1 MAAFFRNA
9 SSRKAREKPLPPKK
23 KATPRTGDP
32 SKTTQYFESSGLV
45 ETALFLAFI
54 TLVVMICFLG
64 QKPQGPRVILDHPAA
79 TRIVAEYPFSYTS
92 EIAMRE
98 KISEVRAQVPPVFER
113 TFEPFRQFRET
124 VTDLNSAIAKAQI
137 KQEKRD
143 TGADGGALRETIRE
157 AIAKNGATGIDPEA
171 VLALIEQTTPRQRS
185 ELFSDALEILRELYE
200 EGIFGNQTTQA
211 SGGRV
216 AVIQLAD
223 EEGRD
228 QLPEARSLDESL
240 VALRVRINALSGDAD
255 TARAL
260 FNVFK
265 EGVQPNLVYSAAA
278 TRAATQRAIDRIE
291 PVVFEFDEGDTLINP
306 GSVVRPVDIERI
318 EAYREAGEA
327 RGRKALL
334 LDPLFLE
341 RCLLTLLLLVAIY
354 IYVKQGLRE
363 IHKRNHS
370 LAIAAVSILLNL
382 LVIRLIMEVGEV
394 ALTNSR
400 GALSMLPFFAPFA
413 LAPVLVSVL
422 VGAAPA
428 AVSALIIGVLFGI
441 MQNNSI
447 EFALIAFLSGVVG
460 SFTSANI
467 RKRSKAV
474 RAGLLSGASAAIA
487 GAAIGLFGNLSP
499 TLVGQQT
506 LAALSVGLLTGVV
519 AVGLLP
525 VFEQLFKIT
534 TEITLLELTDFN
546 HPLLRRMQVE
556 APGTYHHSLMV
567 ANLSENAAAAI
578 GARPLLCRVCS
589 FFHDIGKLV
598 KPDYFVENQQGG
610 TNPHAEKNPSMSAL
624 VIKAHVKEG
633 VELARKHGLPRVIIE
648 VIRQHHGTSLI
659 QFFYHRARQLQKN
672 GGEAAPAQPAK
683 SGDEP
688 RKADQAGRGRQRPPQ
703 PPVKVEESTYR
714 YDGPKPAF
722 KESAIIFF
730 ADGLEAAS
738 RTLPKVTQP
747 AIDEMIDNMFRD
759 RIEDGQLDQCPLTFK
774 ELHEIRRSFSRTLLN
789 MLHARV
795 EYPKEE
801 KETEDRRPATEEQP
815 PGRDEADEP
824 QTSGPQT
831 PPGDHGDS
839 NERNQPV

>member
-23 KATPRTGDP
+23 KALPRSGDP

-45 ETALFLAFI
+45 EAGLFLIFTAL
-54 TLVVMICFLG
+54 VVVISFLG
-64 QKPQGPRVILDHPAA
+64 QKPKGPRVLVDHPA
-79 TRIVAEYPFSYTS
+79 TNRIVAEYPFSYTS
-92 EIAMRE
+92 EIAMRR
-98 KISEVRAQVPPVFER
+98 KVSEVRAQVPPVFER
-113 TFEPFRQFRET
+113 TFQPFLRFRET

-137 KQEKRD
+137 QQEKGKNTRD
-143 TGADGGALRETIRE
+143 EEALRESVREFIGEAGADGVDPGAVVR
-157 AIAKNGATGIDPEA
+157 
-171 VLALIEQTTPRQRS
+171 LIEQTTPKQRS
-185 ELFSDALEILRELYE
+185 ELFSDALGILRELYE
-200 EGIFGNQTTQA
+200 DGILSNQTTEG
-211 SGGRV
+211 SDTGV

-223 EEGRD
+223 AEGRN
-228 QLPEARSLDESL
+228 QLPDARTFDESL
-240 VALRVRINALSGDAD
+240 VALRVRINALSDDAE

-260 FNVFK
+260 FRIFR
-265 EGVQPNLVYSAAA
+265 EGLRPNLVYSATA
-278 TRAATQRAIDRIE
+278 TSAATQRAIDRIE
-291 PVVFEFDEGDTLINP
+291 PVVFEYREGDTLITP
-306 GSVVRPVDIERI
+306 GSVVRPMDVERL
-318 EAYREAGEA
+318 EAYREAGEV
-327 RGRKALL
+327 RGRDALL

-363 IHKRNHS
+363 VHKRNHS

-382 LVIRLIMEVGEV
+382 LVIRVIMEIGDI

-400 GALSMLPFFAPFA
+400 GALGMLPFFAPFA
-413 LAPVLVSVL
+413 LAPILVSVL

-428 AVSALIIGVLFGI
+428 AVCALIIGVLFGI

-447 EFALIAFLSGVVG
+447 EFTLIAFLSGVVG
-460 SFTSANI
+460 SFTAANI
-467 RKRSKAV
+467 RKRSKVV

-487 GAAIGLFGNLSP
+487 GAAVVLLSNLSLP
-499 TLVGQQT
+499 LMGQQT
-506 LAALSVGLLTGVV
+506 AAALAVGLLTGVV

-546 HPLLRRMQVE
+546 HPLLRRMQIE

-589 FFHDIGKLV
+589 FFHDIGKMV

-610 TNPHAEKNPSMSAL
+610 DNPHSEKNPSMSAL
-624 VIKAHVKEG
+624 VIKAHIKEG

-648 VIRQHHGTSLI
+648 VIRQHHGTTLI

-672 GGEAAPAQPAK
+672 SGESAERPPAK
-683 SGDEP
+683 PEGGP
-688 RKADQAGRGRQRPPQ
+688 RKQDNAGRRQKPQQ

-747 AIDEMIDNMFRD
+747 AIDEMIDNMFRE

-774 ELHEIRRSFSRTLLN
+774 ELNQIRRSFSRTLLN

-801 KETEDRRPATEEQP
+801 KESAGERAGAGGAP
-815 PGRDEADEP
+815 
-824 QTSGPQT
+824 TSGRTGKTDQGED
-831 PPGDHGDS
+831 PGPHGDT